1 MYIPKYFSITDREEI
16 LAFLKGNSFGQ
27 LVSLVED
34 KLFSSHIPFLF
45 SEDNLSLLCHVAKNN
60 PQWNNIEE
68 QEVLV
73 TFQGP
78 HDYVSPSWY
87 TSPGVP
93 TWNYQAVHIYG
104 KAKIISENEKL
115 GSIVN
120 ELTGMYESALEKPWN
135 PEYKESML
143 NAIVG
148 IEITITDI
156 QCKYK
161 LSQNRSEEDRLRVIE
176 ELKKRGSFELSKSTK
191 NEL

>member
-1 MYIPKYFSITDREEI
+1 MYIPKHFNVTDKKEIITFI
-16 LAFLKGNSFGQ
+16 KGNSFGQ
-27 LVSLVED
+27 LISLVEG

-45 SEDNLSLLCHVAKNN
+45 SEENQSLLCHVAKNN
-60 PQWNNIEE
+60 PQWCNIEG
-68 QEVLV
+68 QEILV

-87 TSPGVP
+87 SSPGVP
-93 TWNYQAVHIYG
+93 TWNYQSVHVYG
-104 KAKIISENEKL
+104 MPKIITEKEKL

-120 ELTGMYESALEKPWN
+120 EITGIYESALEKPWK

-148 IEITITDI
+148 IEINITDI

-161 LSQNRSEEDRLRVIE
+161 LSQNRPEEDRVQIIE
-176 ELKKRGSFELSKSTK
+176 EHKKRGSSKLSKATK